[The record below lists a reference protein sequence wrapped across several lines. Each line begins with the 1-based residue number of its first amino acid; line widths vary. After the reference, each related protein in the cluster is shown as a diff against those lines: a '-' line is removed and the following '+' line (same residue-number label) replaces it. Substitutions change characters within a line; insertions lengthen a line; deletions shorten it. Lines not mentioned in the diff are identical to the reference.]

1 MKETI
6 QHPVYGEIIYSES
19 LWTGKKSLKVNGA
32 DAPSVSKKEYTVN
45 GKSAILKGN
54 FLIGSSLQIDGE
66 SIQLAP
72 KLKWYEIVLAVIPFL
87 FLVIWGNSATL
98 CSVFPV
104 VGGAIGGGL
113 GGACA
118 ILSLVFMK
126 SNKSLLVKIIIG
138 VISIAATILI
148 AFLLALLLISFL

>member
-19 LWTGKKSLKVNGA
+19 IWTGKKSLKVNGV

-66 SIQLAP
+66 SIQLSP

-113 GGACA
+113 GGAAA

-148 AFLLALLLISFL
+148 AFLLALALISFL